1 MYDIDGTPSCK
12 NYFMR
17 FLHQNVLNNEF
28 LERSSAF
35 VAVISAMLYMVGYYM
50 VSYFWVSS
58 GKAPKW

>member
-50 VSYFWVSS
+50 VSYF
-58 GKAPKW
+58 